1 MTSEEIK
8 ILISKGEG
16 LQLEF
21 KQTFNI
27 ETIES
32 LVAFANTVGGKVLVG
47 VSDAG
52 SIVGVSINP
61 ESVQNW
67 INEIKNKTSPSLMP
81 DTFVSEIGNKTV
93 VVFSI
98 QEYPIKPVSTR
109 GKYFKRVAN
118 SNHLLSI
125 TEVVN
130 LHLQSF
136 NTSWDFHINN
146 QFKISDISLD
156 KVQAAIDI
164 VNQNNVRINDGP
176 LTFLLKNDLLRD
188 GQLTNAAYLLFTERD
203 TIFTTIELGRFQ
215 TETIIKDSAR
225 TKSDILSQVDQVINF
240 VKKHINKEVII
251 TGQARNFQKWQ
262 YPLEA
267 IREIITNMVIH
278 RDYRLSSDSIVKVFD
293 DRIEF
298 YNPGRLPDSISVED
312 LLSNNYKSTPRN
324 KMIADFCK
332 SIGLIEKYGSGIRRI
347 VEYFKDAQLPRPEFR
362 NISDGFM
369 VTVFARKDVNV
380 SVNVPDDPDN
390 VPDKVPDDLNNRMDK
405 IVFVIG
411 QNNEI
416 LLQELADIFKV
427 SKRTIRRDIEKLKL
441 EGKLKRVGGEKT
453 GHWEI
458 TR

>member
-1 MTSEEIK
+1 MIAEELE
-8 ILISKGEG
+8 ILILKGEG
-16 LQLEF
+16 LQLELEL
-21 KQTFNI
+21 KQTFNS

-47 VSDAG
+47 VTDAG

-81 DTFVSEIGNKTV
+81 DVFVSETDNKTV

-146 QFKISDISLD
+146 QFKIEDISLD

-188 GQLTNAAYLLFTERD
+188 GQLTNAAYL
-203 TIFTTIELGRFQ
+203 
-215 TETIIKDSAR
+215 
-225 TKSDILSQVDQVINF
+225 
-240 VKKHINKEVII
+240 
-251 TGQARNFQKWQ
+251 
-262 YPLEA
+262 
-267 IREIITNMVIH
+267 
-278 RDYRLSSDSIVKVFD
+278 
-293 DRIEF
+293 
-298 YNPGRLPDSISVED
+298 
-312 LLSNNYKSTPRN
+312 
-324 KMIADFCK
+324 
-332 SIGLIEKYGSGIRRI
+332 
-347 VEYFKDAQLPRPEFR
+347 
-362 NISDGFM
+362 
-369 VTVFARKDVNV
+369 
-380 SVNVPDDPDN
+380 
-390 VPDKVPDDLNNRMDK
+390 
-405 IVFVIG
+405 
-411 QNNEI
+411 
-416 LLQELADIFKV
+416 
-427 SKRTIRRDIEKLKL
+427 
-441 EGKLKRVGGEKT
+441 
-453 GHWEI
+453 
-458 TR
+458 

>member
-1 MTSEEIK
+1 
-8 ILISKGEG
+8 
-16 LQLEF
+16 
-21 KQTFNI
+21 
-27 ETIES
+27 
-32 LVAFANTVGGKVLVG
+32 
-47 VSDAG
+47 
-52 SIVGVSINP
+52 
-61 ESVQNW
+61 
-67 INEIKNKTSPSLMP
+67 
-81 DTFVSEIGNKTV
+81 
-93 VVFSI
+93 
-98 QEYPIKPVSTR
+98 
-109 GKYFKRVAN
+109 
-118 SNHLLSI
+118 
-125 TEVVN
+125 
-130 LHLQSF
+130 
-136 NTSWDFHINN
+136 
-146 QFKISDISLD
+146 
-156 KVQAAIDI
+156 
-164 VNQNNVRINDGP
+164 
-176 LTFLLKNDLLRD
+176 
-188 GQLTNAAYLLFTERD
+188 
-203 TIFTTIELGRFQ
+203 
-215 TETIIKDSAR
+215 
-225 TKSDILSQVDQVINF
+225 
-240 VKKHINKEVII
+240 
-251 TGQARNFQKWQ
+251 
-262 YPLEA
+262 
-267 IREIITNMVIH
+267 MVIH

-411 QNNEI
+411 QNNGI